1 VVYLLRGDKPMQQE
15 IYAGFGRH
23 LLSTNFVSVAVA
35 LVRFVIGAVFK
46 RRELRG
52 VAAMQA
58 PGAIDILVVDESQ
71 MAPAIDITVVDEAQ
85 FRI

>member
-1 VVYLLRGDKPMQQE
+1 MEQK
-15 IYAGFGRH
+15 IYPGFGRH
-23 LLSTNFVSVAVA
+23 LLSTNLMSVAIA
-35 LVRFVIGAVFK
+35 LVRFVTDAVLG
-46 RRELRG
+46 RREMQHR
-52 VAAMQA
+52 VAAMEA